1 MLTVSEAIRERRSIR
16 RFRGDPVPDEV
27 IYQMLEAAR
36 LAPSGTN
43 RQPWRF
49 IVVTDAEERAALRRM
64 CRGQAFLE
72 QAPVVLVCCADL
84 TVYSVDVGKK
94 RYQEFIDY
102 GVTETLSGQLTE
114 PEYWE
119 AQFEDAA
126 KKGLESFLIPAIA
139 NTYIAIEHMVL
150 TATALGLGT
159 CWVGAINSKEEVAEF
174 FHLPATTVVVAILPV
189 GYPEVIP
196 PPRPRLST
204 AEILLRPVLVHSK

>member
-102 GVTETLSGQLTE
+102 GVTETLSGRLAE

-119 AQFEDAA
+119 SQFEDAA
-126 KKGLESFLIPAIA
+126 KQGLEAFLMSAIA

-150 TATALGLGT
+150 MATALGLGT
-159 CWVGAINSKEEVAEF
+159 CWVGAMNSKEEVAEF
-174 FHLPATTVVVAILPV
+174 FHLPTTTVVVAVLPV
-189 GYPEVIP
+189 GYPEVMP

-204 AEILLRPVLVHSK
+204 AETLLRPVLVHSK